1 MTTKILMT
9 SVRPDEEKAIHTFAD
24 QHNVEI
30 ITTPRAF
37 IDDEVIA
44 MTKGMDGLVIQQHA
58 PVPEN
63 AYPVLKANGL
73 KQISTRTAG
82 VDTINIPLAHENGLK
97 VTNVP
102 AYSPRSVAEHAIMQ
116 IFRLLRKSYAFDH
129 RVAANDYRWAGLQAT
144 EIHSATIG
152 IIGVGR
158 IGGTLAK
165 LLKALDARVLGY
177 DVHPRAEME
186 GIVEYVP
193 KETLLQESDVVS
205 LHVDLNETSK
215 GLMTLA
221 DFQLMKP
228 TAGLVNASRGPVVV
242 TKDLVAALKDHQIAA
257 AALDTVEGEEHIF
270 NQDHRHDGLAAV
282 PLVDELHAMDNVILT
297 PHIAFF
303 TNIAVQNM
311 VEIALTDVLD
321 ILAGKASPHEF
332 K

>member
-1 MTTKILMT
+1 MT
-9 SVRPDEEKAIHTFAD
+9 SVRPDEQKAINDFAE
-24 QHNVEI
+24 QHQIDVV
-30 ITTPRAF
+30 TTPKPF
-37 IDDEVIA
+37 IDDEAIA

-58 PVPEN
+58 KVPDN
-63 AYPVLKANGL
+63 AYAALKANGL

-82 VDTINIPLAHENGLK
+82 VDTINVPLAHENGLK

-102 AYSPRSVAEHAIMQ
+102 AYSPRSVAEHALMQ

-129 RVAANDYRWAGLQAT
+129 RVAQNDYRWAGLQAT

-177 DVHPRAEME
+177 DVKPRKEMD
-186 GIVEYVP
+186 GIVKYVS
-193 KETLLQESDVVS
+193 KEELLRQSDVVS
-205 LHVDLNETSK
+205 LHVELNDTSK
-215 GLMTLA
+215 GLLTLD
-221 DFQLMKP
+221 DFKLMKP

-242 TKDLVAALKDHQIAA
+242 TKDLVTALKDQEIAA
-257 AALDTVEGEEHIF
+257 AALDTVEDEEHIF
-270 NQDHRHDGLAAV
+270 NQDHRKDGLDAV
-282 PLVDELHAMDNVILT
+282 PLVKELHAMDNVILT

-311 VEIALTDVLD
+311 VAIALMDVLS
-321 ILAGKASPHEF
+321 ILDGQSSPHEF
-332 K
+332 N

>member
-1 MTTKILMT
+1 MTKILMT
-9 SVRPDEEKAIHTFAD
+9 SVRPDEQKAINDFAE
-24 QHNVEI
+24 QHQIDVV
-30 ITTPRAF
+30 TTPKPF
-37 IDDEVIA
+37 IDDEAIA

-58 PVPEN
+58 KVPDN
-63 AYPVLKANGL
+63 AYAALKANGL

-82 VDTINIPLAHENGLK
+82 VDTINVPLAHENGLK

-102 AYSPRSVAEHAIMQ
+102 AYSPRSVAEHALMQ

-129 RVAANDYRWAGLQAT
+129 RVAQNDYRWAGLQAT

-177 DVHPRAEME
+177 DVKPRKEMD
-186 GIVEYVP
+186 GIVKYVS
-193 KETLLQESDVVS
+193 KEELLRQSDVVS
-205 LHVDLNETSK
+205 LHVELNDTSK
-215 GLMTLA
+215 GLLTLD
-221 DFQLMKP
+221 DFKLMKP

-242 TKDLVAALKDHQIAA
+242 TKDLVTALKDQEIAA
-257 AALDTVEGEEHIF
+257 AALDTVEDEEHIF
-270 NQDHRHDGLAAV
+270 NQDHRKDGLDAV
-282 PLVDELHAMDNVILT
+282 PLVKELHAMDNVILT

-311 VEIALTDVLD
+311 VAIALMDVLS
-321 ILAGKASPHEF
+321 ILDGQSSPHEF
-332 K
+332 N

>member
-1 MTTKILMT
+1 MTKILMT
-9 SVRPDEEKAIHTFAD
+9 SVRPDEQKAINDFAKAHD
-24 QHNVEI
+24 VD
-30 ITTPRAF
+30 ITTTSKPF
-37 IDDEVIA
+37 LDDDVVN
-44 MTKGMDGLVIQQHA
+44 MTKDVDGLVIQQHA
-58 PVPEN
+58 AVPDS
-63 AYPVLKANGL
+63 AYAKLKANGL

-82 VDTINIPLAHENGLK
+82 VDTINVPLAHQNGLK

-102 AYSPRSVAEHAIMQ
+102 AYSPRSVAEHALMQ

-129 RVAANDYRWAGLQAT
+129 RVAQNDYRWAGLQAT

-177 DVHPRAEME
+177 DVKPRDDMK
-186 GIVEYVP
+186 GIVEYVS
-193 KETLLQESDVVS
+193 KEELLKQSDVIS
-205 LHVDLNETSK
+205 LHVDLNDTSK
-215 GLMTLA
+215 GLMTID
-221 DFQLMKP
+221 DFKLMKP

-242 TKDLVAALKDHQIAA
+242 TKDLVKALEDQEIAA

-270 NQDHRHDGLAAV
+270 NQDHRKDGLSAV
-282 PLVDELHAMDNVILT
+282 PLVAKLHDMDNVILT

-311 VEIALTDVLD
+311 VDISLQDVID
-321 ILAGKASPHEF
+321 ILAGKDSPHEF
-332 K
+332 

>member
-1 MTTKILMT
+1 MTKILMT
-9 SVRPDEEKAIHTFAD
+9 SVRPDEQKAINDFAE
-24 QHNVEI
+24 QHHIDVA
-30 ITTPRAF
+30 TTSKPF
-37 IDDEVIA
+37 IDDEAIA

-58 PVPEN
+58 KVPDN
-63 AYPVLKANGL
+63 AYAALKANGL

-82 VDTINIPLAHENGLK
+82 VDTINVPLAHENGLK

-102 AYSPRSVAEHAIMQ
+102 AYSPRSVAEHALMQ

-129 RVAANDYRWAGLQAT
+129 RVAQNDYRWAGLQAT

-177 DVHPRAEME
+177 DVKPRKEMD
-186 GIVEYVP
+186 GIVEYVS
-193 KETLLQESDVVS
+193 KEELLQQSNVVS
-205 LHVDLNETSK
+205 LHVDLNDTSK
-215 GLMTLA
+215 GLLTLD
-221 DFQLMKP
+221 DFKLMKP

-242 TKDLVAALKDHQIAA
+242 TQDLVTALKGQEITA

-270 NQDHRHDGLAAV
+270 NQDHREDGLDAV
-282 PLVDELHAMDNVILT
+282 PLVKELHAMDNVILT

-311 VEIALTDVLD
+311 VEIALTDVLT
-321 ILAGKASPHEF
+321 ILDGQSSPHEF
-332 K
+332 N